1 MEKKGLIIYLSEEE
15 CKKFERAKEYSILD
29 SSSLCK
35 VLIKK
40 GLDELNGSEELVF
53 RFDKSKKLDKSHY
66 KSKSFRMDRKLY
78 QELETV
84 CDATPFS
91 MAALAK
97 YFIMPQ
103 ITEIIER
110 KELDYQP

>member
-1 MEKKGLIIYLSEEE
+1 MEKKGLTIYFSEEE
-15 CKKFERAKEYSILD
+15 SERFERAKAYCVLD

-40 GLDELNGSEELVF
+40 GLDELNRSDELVF
-53 RFDKSKKLDKSHY
+53 RFDKCKKLDNTHFKNKSL
-66 KSKSFRMDRKLY
+66 RMDGKLY
-78 QELETV
+78 QELEMV

>member
-1 MEKKGLIIYLSEEE
+1 MEKKGLTIYFSEEE
-15 CKKFERAKEYSILD
+15 CKKFERAKEYCILD
-29 SSSLCK
+29 TSSLCK

-40 GLDELNGSEELVF
+40 GLDELNQSEELVF
-53 RFDKSKKLDKSHY
+53 RFAKSQKLDKTHF
-66 KSKSFRMDRKLY
+66 KNKTFRMEGKLY